1 MVLNPKSPRNRSDFD
16 GLARLGT
23 LGRIRIS
30 LTAISGGGL
39 QLVPTIADLG
49 QRLIRLDG
57 RPYGAYRDLEGT
69 YLIAP
74 GLTVAIVHV
83 QPDPFA
89 PPSRLRI
96 TARGPWCDLPAH
108 FGSTPL
114 RRVATADILLRELGA
129 RLARESQGA
138 LFIQHPGPEM
148 RERSAVQ
155 VTQTRQGELEL
166 TLRVR
171 MALPQAHGRRVD
183 GRRAQRLLGEVLPLA
198 LERTLR
204 APGRNDARIVE
215 AIAAIE
221 RYAHIADALWEHGL
235 VAFVADGSILPRAS
249 GTSQAPLSA
258 AQALPFVSPPERR
271 VRLVL
276 DHGEAVEGMG
286 LPRGVTVLVGGGYHG
301 KSTLLE
307 ALSRAIHPHVPGDGR
322 ERVVTL
328 ADAVLVRAEDGRS
341 VAGVDI
347 SPFVENLPDGQ
358 DARAF
363 TTAKASG
370 STSQAA
376 AVMEALEAGTH
387 LLLLDE
393 DTSAANFLA
402 RDSRMQALVPREE
415 EPIRPFLSRVRFLA
429 ARGISTVLVA
439 GSSGAAFEVAD
450 TVVQL
455 LRYEP
460 KDVTERARAIGGHRP
475 SFAAEEDPFQALT
488 PRSIRTRSLQ
498 EFAADKGIRLRGQD
512 TLELT
517 RDRQVEAGRLPQVFE
532 VGELHAIAAAL
543 RGLEAVRQDI
553 PARELS
559 TFLRTRFEQSGLEAL
574 AGEGWE
580 RTLPRVHEVMAVLSR
595 MPGLAVSAGA
605 QGETW
610 QPGGERP

>member
-1 MVLNPKSPRNRSDFD
+1 M
-16 GLARLGT
+16 
-23 LGRIRIS
+23 
-30 LTAISGGGL
+30 
-39 QLVPTIADLG
+39 PTIADLG
-49 QRLIRLDG
+49 QRISRIDG
-57 RPYGAYRDLEGT
+57 RPYGAYRDLEGS
-69 YLIAP
+69 YLLAP
-74 GLTVAIVHV
+74 GLNLAIVHV

-96 TARGPWCDLPAH
+96 TARAPWCDLPAH
-108 FGSTPL
+108 FATTPL

-155 VTQTRQGELEL
+155 LTQAGDRGLEL
-166 TLRVR
+166 TLRMR
-171 MALPQAHGRRVD
+171 LALPQAHGRRVD
-183 GRRAQRLLGEVLPLA
+183 GRRAQRLLTEVLPLA

-204 APGRNDARIVE
+204 APGRNDARIAE
-215 AIAAIE
+215 AISAIE
-221 RYAHIADALWEHGL
+221 RYARIAEALFEHRL

-249 GTSQAPLSA
+249 GTSQAPLPASR
-258 AQALPFVSPPERR
+258 ALPFVSPPERR
-271 VRLVL
+271 VRLAL
-276 DHGEAVEGMG
+276 DHGETVEGMG
-286 LPRGVTVLVGGGYHG
+286 LPQGVTVLVGGGYHG

-322 ERVVTL
+322 ERVVSL
-328 ADAVLVRAEDGRS
+328 PDAVLVRAEDGRS

-347 SPFVENLPDGQ
+347 SPFVENLPDRQ

-402 RDSRMQALVPREE
+402 RDSRMEALVPREE

-429 ARGISTVLVA
+429 QRGISTILVA

-460 KDVTERARAIGGHRP
+460 KDVTERAREIGGRRP
-475 SFAAEEDPFQALT
+475 SFSPAEDPFQALT
-488 PRSIRTRSLQ
+488 PRRLRARSLK

-517 RDRQVEAGRLPQVFE
+517 RERQVEAGRLPQVFE

-543 RGLEAVRQDI
+543 RGLETIGQDM
-553 PARELS
+553 PARELAD
-559 TFLRTRFEQSGLEAL
+559 FLRARFAQAGLQAL
-574 AGEGWE
+574 PGEGWE

-605 QGETW
+605 LGESW
-610 QPGGERP
+610 QPRA